1 MKVETVK
8 ENEDGSANVD
18 IQYTPEELHV
28 IVEAGTIC
36 LMSAYL
42 CEMTV
47 PQFVAEAMIFHR
59 KKFKGEDDA
68 DKEADQ
74 STEEA

>member
-1 MKVETVK
+1 MKVETIK

-18 IQYTPEELHV
+18 IQYSPEELQV

-47 PQFVAEAMIFHR
+47 PQFVAESLAFHR
-59 KKFKGEDDA
+59 KKQAGEHDGHQTSDEDDG
-68 DKEADQ
+68 KN
-74 STEEA
+74 